1 MNYQQKYL
9 KYKSKYLYLK
19 NQQEGGSL
27 TADAVKAAAKVALN
41 VAPPPVQIGVSLAKT
56 VAAHTPTGT
65 AEKLAEAAA
74 KVAAGKLPQAVAR
87 H

>member
-27 TADAVKAAAKVALN
+27 ATTVVKLAL
-41 VAPPPVQIGVSLAKT
+41 PQIALAKT
-56 VAAHTPTGT
+56 IAAHTP
-65 AEKLAEAAA
+65 AEKLAHAALA
-74 KVAAGKLPQAVAR
+74 AAAGKLTPVALAATVGKLPR